1 MKVNRMLSKKYLFE
15 KNNKRQSTGTNTS
28 NYLTISSGRSK
39 KNSDN
44 GFDNYLYLDAYPQY
58 DNRGFNKICREYMY
72 NIPVKNNYIIVIEAD
87 WNLKRNGEKCD
98 FVSVIKRVVDEIKFM
113 ENLKYFFD
121 EDDKYYKIFIFIEKN
136 IQNVLDEIFKYTNCD
151 DMKFSLNI
159 YDKSIVPVE
168 SLQDVLSFINYEKF
182 DMAYYFEQSHDMFS
196 IIYDGNIFQNDEIVN
211 NFERVCLDRKW
222 LINYI

>member
-1 MKVNRMLSKKYLFE
+1 MLSKKYLLK
-15 KNNKRQSTGTNTS
+15 KNNKRQSTDPNTS

-44 GFDNYLYLDAYPQY
+44 GFANYLYLDAYPQY

-98 FVSVIKRVVDEIKFM
+98 FVSVIKRIVDEIKFM

-121 EDDKYYKIFIFIEKN
+121 EDDKY
-136 IQNVLDEIFKYTNCD
+136 
-151 DMKFSLNI
+151 
-159 YDKSIVPVE
+159 
-168 SLQDVLSFINYEKF
+168 
-182 DMAYYFEQSHDMFS
+182 
-196 IIYDGNIFQNDEIVN
+196 
-211 NFERVCLDRKW
+211 
-222 LINYI
+222 